1 MALRTEEHAFSIE
14 LNSKDCLGIEVPRQ
28 VNGSVLVEGS
38 LGELSVLR
46 FVEGVMLEI
55 KGSNGTFRMDIT
67 ESEWVSLLKE
77 RSKNED

>member
-1 MALRTEEHAFSIE
+1 MTLRTEEHTFSIE

-28 VNGSVLVEGS
+28 LDDSVLVEGS
-38 LGELSVLR
+38 LGKLSALR

-67 ESEWVSLLKE
+67 ESEWVSLLKKG
-77 RSKNED
+77 SKHAD